1 MTNTLTFTAG
11 KSKNCI
17 QFMLF
22 PAVNVNVFVLIR
34 ILNANVNVK
43 VFVLIRILNA
53 NVNVNVFFIIHIF
66 QK

>member
-17 QFMLF
+17 QFMLC
-22 PAVNVNVFVLIR
+22 PAVNANVFVVIR
-34 ILNANVNVK
+34 ILNV
-43 VFVLIRILNA
+43 

>member
-22 PAVNVNVFVLIR
+22 PAVNVNVFVVIR
-34 ILNANVNVK
+34 IL
-43 VFVLIRILNA
+43 
-53 NVNVNVFFIIHIF
+53 NVNVNVNVSHNTYIS
-66 QK
+66 KMTNV

>member
-1 MTNTLTFTAG
+1 MTNTLTFIAG

-22 PAVNVNVFVLIR
+22 PVNVNVFVVIR
-34 ILNANVNVK
+34 ILNV
-43 VFVLIRILNA
+43 